1 MALAGLWILMGIK
14 LSYGNQR
21 NNVIMRNKEHNNFF
35 LVLTLIVL
43 SLLISCRTNDLG
55 RPISTGAGNETT
67 FTQVKETLAI
77 PIASQTAVYPTGT
90 MEPTLAYWAT
100 AQQGRFNAES
110 TQVAETQQ
118 AISALSAQYSQMCGY
133 QLYGV
138 SISPDGNW
146 IATDCRFDGDFFR
159 VFQTHGNQ
167 VWDVPYS
174 VVMKY
179 YPEFIGSV
187 RALHWS
193 PDGKTL
199 YFTSSSCCADTDV
212 ITNGDAL
219 YRFNL
224 QTGDWDLVIDGVFS
238 YYSFSPDNES
248 LLYILNTKADKN
260 NSVRLHLLELRTGN
274 VDLIDVDGFE
284 QAGWAVWKQDGQ
296 KIGLI
301 AQTGS
306 LYSDDREIALMVVD
320 LQKLKSQTV
329 IPLTEDGLTI
339 EDWSN
344 GDILTIRRSNVRKYH
359 DFHVNIFDV
368 MIYDLKNTSFIT
380 PTPIH

>member
-1 MALAGLWILMGIK
+1 MSTPIRYYCLW
-14 LSYGNQR
+14 
-21 NNVIMRNKEHNNFF
+21 V
-35 LVLTLIVL
+35 LVLMVVA
-43 SLLISCRTNDLG
+43 LLISCERNNPEILI
-55 RPISTGAGNETT
+55 PPT
-67 FTQVKETLAI
+67 FTKENIATVANQTVETPTITL
-77 PIASQTAVYPTGT
+77 PSPTGT
-90 MEPTLAYWAT
+90 IEPTLAYWAT
-100 AQQGRFNAES
+100 AQAATFHAQSIQMA
-110 TQVAETQQ
+110 ATQQ
-118 AISALSAQYSQMCGY
+118 AIFAMATQHTQMCGY
-133 QLYGV
+133 QLGGV
-138 SISPDGNW
+138 STSPDGNW

-167 VWDVPYS
+167 VWDIPYS

-187 RALHWS
+187 HALHWS

-212 ITNGDAL
+212 ITNGDTL

-238 YYSFSPDNES
+238 YYSFSPDSES

-260 NSVRLHLLELRTGN
+260 NAVRLHLLELRAGN
-274 VDLIDVDGFE
+274 VDLINVDGFE

-306 LYSDDREIALMVVD
+306 LYSDDRKIALIVVD

-339 EDWSN
+339 EAWSN
-344 GDILTIRRSNVRKYH
+344 DDILTIRRSNVRKYN

-368 MIYDLKNTSFIT
+368 MIYDLKTNLFIA
-380 PTPIH
+380 PTPLP